1 MFPGSVLNASHRH
14 KPLAAVLVFLVATN
28 LSIPVWA
35 LPGDFTVE
43 QGTVSAERPGPGAEH
58 FHIESDQAILGFG
71 AFDIAPSETV
81 SFHFHNTDAG
91 SILNRVTGGIGS
103 EIAGSLLSNGQVF
116 LVNPAGIHLA
126 ESARIQTA
134 GFVASTLNIS
144 NADFLAR
151 NYRFEQDP
159 SRLPAAVINDGQILT
174 GPGGLVALLGGGVVN
189 DGLIA
194 ADLGKVVLAAGEK
207 VTLGFG
213 PEGQLAVA
221 IDQPLSHV
229 ALGPD
234 GKPLSAAVQQNG
246 TLSTPGGY
254 VLVLAKA
261 LPGLFDTLINQEGF
275 IEAKSVVS
283 RGGRIELIGEG
294 GLLQQN
300 GIVRANG
307 SSEAPNGGQVFLSGT
322 RIVERGAV
330 TANAG
335 ENGQAGEIRIT
346 STEETTL
353 ASGSR
358 LEAKASGQN
367 GRGGSIW
374 VTSAQPKVSGWV
386 DFQDGSLIDVSG
398 GSAAGDAGFIELSA
412 RSVNLQGSLVAVA
425 QEGYEGGHL
434 LVDPLDLTFNNSN
447 STPLATPS
455 DSATGTPDTAFNTP
469 DTATSI
475 SIKIADIKGFA
486 EAFFQAVR
494 DIIVNNNL
502 KMNNNNKLRF
512 EAGRNINLNADVQV
526 RGTGTMTLTADAAF
540 AGFPSDG
547 TGTID
552 QSGGGKILADNAAV
566 TLQTGGDFTVGTI
579 TTGTGA
585 GGYVSILSTTGNILK
600 GGKITTRDLTLVAN
614 AAGKGVGTTGAID
627 TDMDNLSLDVGSGGA
642 AISDSGDFTLTSATL
657 ASGASLNLKA
667 EGNLAAAASAAA
679 TGAGTL
685 TFEADSDSNGSGDFT
700 TNGGTALS
708 TANQPIQITAAD
720 MTLNGTVNSGTASTT
735 VLVSKVGR
743 TIGLGAGAGN
753 MSISGAELANITS
766 NGLTVGGD
774 ANGNIT
780 VDGVTGAQSDQLGA
794 VTLNA
799 TGANR
804 AVTFSGSDSTFNSL
818 TVTANKNITVQTN
831 LTMATGG
838 FTANADSDANGNG
851 TFTVDASKTLTTSG
865 QPVQITADDVALNGS
880 VTSGAGNVTFLTSTG
895 VTIGLG
901 TGAGHFNLS
910 DAELDRVTTTGT
922 LTIGDGTAG
931 VITLDDLTQAAKN
944 LALVS
949 GSTINDDDDVGS
961 SVTTTG
967 KLTLTSGGA
976 IGNLGG
982 AAGLNTDVG
991 DLAVTST
998 GGNNLTVT
1006 NTGTTD
1012 IILSSILTGGAG
1024 NVKITQS
1031 AGDLAVGVVSTTGSA
1046 NLTATTGDINDDVSD
1061 GVTDIT
1067 AGALTLTASASGK
1080 GVGVSNGS
1088 LDTAVSSL
1096 TATVGSGGLNLSN
1109 TGDLTVANVG
1119 SSGAVGISVASDLT
1133 LGSINAGTNG
1143 ISLTASGSILDGNGG
1158 LLNLTAGAPSS
1169 LVAGGIIGTAADPL
1183 EVLITGST
1191 LGVAPS
1197 SVAGGVSADLAGTVT
1212 PSGTLDILN
1221 VPLGQVI
1228 FNGAVIFPPPAPPA
1242 PASPS
1247 PSGLEAPG
1255 FDLALHAFLN
1265 QFTSLLFEE
1274 GRRRRTS
1281 PS

>member
-1 MFPGSVLNASHRH
+1 MFPGSVLNASRRH
-14 KPLAAVLVFLVATN
+14 KPLAAVLVFLVAIN
-28 LSIPVWA
+28 LSVPAWA

-91 SILNRVTGGIGS
+91 SVLNRVSSGAGS
-103 EIAGSLLSNGQVF
+103 EIAGFLLSNGQVF
-116 LVNPAGIHLA
+116 LVNPAGIHIA

-151 NYRFEQDP
+151 NYRFKQDP

-246 TLSTPGGY
+246 TLSAPGGY
-254 VLVLAKA
+254 VLVLAKS
-261 LPGLFDTLINQEGF
+261 LPGLFDTLINQDGF
-275 IEAKSVVS
+275 IEAKSVAS
-283 RGGRIELIGEG
+283 RNGRIELIGKG

-300 GIVRANG
+300 GIVSADG
-307 SSEAPNGGQVFLSGT
+307 SSEAPSGGQVFLSGT

-335 ENGQAGEIRIT
+335 ENGQAGEIRVT
-346 STEETTL
+346 SIEETTL
-353 ASGSR
+353 VSGSR

-367 GRGGSIW
+367 GRGGSIR
-374 VTSAQPKVSGWV
+374 VTSTQPKVSGGV
-386 DFQDGSLIDVSG
+386 DFQAGSLMDVSG

-412 RSVNLQGSLVAVA
+412 RSVSLQGSLVAVA

-434 LVDPLDLTFNNSN
+434 LVDPLDLTFNNS
-447 STPLATPS
+447 TPLATPPN
-455 DSATGTPDTAFNTP
+455 SATGTPDTAFDTP
-469 DTATSI
+469 DTVTPIA
-475 SIKIADIKGFA
+475 IKIADIKGFA

-494 DIIVNNNL
+494 DIIVNNKL
-502 KMNNNNKLRF
+502 KMNNNKKLRF

-526 RGTGTMTLTADAAF
+526 QGTGTMTLTADAAF
-540 AGFPSDG
+540 AGFPADG
-547 TGTID
+547 AGTID

-566 TLQTGGDFTVGTI
+566 TLQTGGDFAVGTI

-585 GGYVSILSTTGNILK
+585 GGAVSITSTAGSILK

-614 AAGKGVGTTGAID
+614 ALGKGAGTAGALD
-627 TDMDNLSLDVGSGGA
+627 TNMNNLSLDVGSGGA
-642 AISDSGDFTLTSATL
+642 AVSDSGSFTMTSATL

-667 EGNLAAAASAAA
+667 EGNLTAAASAAA

-685 TFEADSDSNGSGDFT
+685 AFESDSDSSGSGDFT

-720 MTLNGTVNSGTASTT
+720 MTLNGTVSSGTASTT

-766 NGLTVGGD
+766 ASLIVGD
-774 ANGNIT
+774 SSNGNIT
-780 VDGVTGAQSDQLGA
+780 VDGVAGAQSDQLGA

-804 AVTFSGSDSTFNSL
+804 SVIFSGSDSTFNSL
-818 TVTANKNITVQTN
+818 TVNANKNVTVETN

-838 FTANADSDANGNG
+838 FTANADSDANGTG
-851 TFTVDASKTLTTSG
+851 TFTVDAGKTLTTTDKA
-865 QPVQITADDVALNGS
+865 VQITADNIALTGS
-880 VTSGAGNVTFLTSTG
+880 ITSGAGNVTFLTSTG
-895 VTIGLG
+895 VAVGLG
-901 TGAGHFNLS
+901 TGAGNFKLS
-910 DAELDRVTTTGT
+910 DAELDRATTTGT

-931 VITLDDLTQAAKN
+931 VITVDALTQAAKN

-961 SVTTTG
+961 AVTTTG

-991 DLAVTST
+991 TLAVTST

-1006 NTGTTD
+1006 NAGTSDLT
-1012 IILSSILTGGAG
+1012 LSSILTGGAG

-1031 AGDLAVGVVSTTGSA
+1031 ANNLVVGAVSTTGSVD
-1046 NLTATTGDINDDVSD
+1046 LTATGGSINDDVSD
-1061 GVTDIT
+1061 AVADIT
-1067 AGALTLTASASGK
+1067 AGALTLTASGAGK
-1080 GVGVSNGS
+1080 GVGVANGT
-1088 LDTAVSSL
+1088 LDTAASSL
-1096 TATVGSGGLNLSN
+1096 TATVGSGGLSLSN
-1109 TGDLTVANVG
+1109 TGDLTVTNVA
-1119 SSGAVGISVASDLT
+1119 SSGGAL
-1133 LGSINAGTNG
+1133 
-1143 ISLTASGSILDGNGG
+1143 SLTASGSILDGNGG

-1169 LVAGGIIGTAADPL
+1169 LVAGGIIGTVADPI
-1183 EVLITGST
+1183 EVLVTGST
-1191 LGVAPS
+1191 LSVSPS
-1197 SVAGGVSADLAGTVT
+1197 SVLGGVSADLSGTVT

-1221 VPLGQVI
+1221 IPLGQVI
-1228 FNGAVIFPPPAPPA
+1228 FNGVVIFPLPAPPA
-1242 PASPS
+1242 SPASTVPTAATS
-1247 PSGLEAPG
+1247 PFLTPPG
-1255 FDLALHAFLN
+1255 FDLALDSFFTQASAFLN
-1265 QFTSLLFEE
+1265 EE
-1274 GRRRRTS
+1274 VRRRR
-1281 PS
+1281 PLP